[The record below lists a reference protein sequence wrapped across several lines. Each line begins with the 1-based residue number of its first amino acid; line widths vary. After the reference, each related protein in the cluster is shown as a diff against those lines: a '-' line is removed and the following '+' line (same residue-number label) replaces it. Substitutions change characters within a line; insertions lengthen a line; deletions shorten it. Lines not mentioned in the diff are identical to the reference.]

1 MSGSGVVVI
10 GGFCLDCIVTTDTLP
25 AWGDDLRV
33 DAVRTRPGGK
43 GLNQAVALA
52 RRGVPVRA
60 VGVVGGDTTGRELLA
75 ALRAEGVDA
84 ATMAVRPGAATPV
97 CVVLAH
103 PDGRTAFL
111 CRWAEAVELT
121 PADLAP
127 AREAIRSARAV
138 IVTFDPPPATVRA
151 AVDHALA
158 AGAALVVHPAPPE
171 RAAAAALVDLPW
183 DRVSV
188 ATPNEQEARLLL
200 AAAGDPAADGPGAQ
214 LAAAFGHRFGTPLVC
229 VTRAEHGVAVWDGTR
244 SWARPAHPTTVVDTT
259 AASDAFTAAL
269 THVLFA
275 GDAPATDT
283 HATATDT
290 DTDTT
295 DTNTPA
301 TDAGR
306 LHVPASA
313 TRPSGIVL
321 AAVEAG
327 LAAAA
332 WTVRHRGA
340 LDALPRLAGSPER
353 PPAGPAL
360 LAPEGVFRHKA

>member
-1 MSGSGVVVI
+1 MVV

-75 ALRAEGVDA
+75 VLRAEGVDT
-84 ATMAVRPGAATPV
+84 ATMAVRAAAATPV

-121 PADLAP
+121 TADLTT
-127 AREAIRSARAV
+127 ARDAIHSARAV

-158 AGAALVVHPAPPE
+158 AGVALVVHPAPPE
-171 RAAAAALVDLPW
+171 RSAAAALVDLPW
-183 DRVSV
+183 DRVSA

-200 AAAGDPAADGPGAQ
+200 AAAGDPAATGPGAE
-214 LAAAFGHRFGTPLVC
+214 LAAAFGRRFATPLVC
-229 VTRAEHGVAVWDGTR
+229 VTRAEHGVAVWDGAR
-244 SWARPAHPTTVVDTT
+244 GWARPAHPTSVVDTT

-275 GDAPATDT
+275 AGAAEPRVPSSGPLPAGLVET
-283 HATATDT
+283 
-290 DTDTT
+290 
-295 DTNTPA
+295 
-301 TDAGR
+301 
-306 LHVPASA
+306 
-313 TRPSGIVL
+313 
-321 AAVEAG
+321 AVEAG

-340 LDALPRLAGSPER
+340 FDALPHLGE
-353 PPAGPAL
+353 PAGRAPSEPASP
-360 LAPEGVFRHKA
+360 AAAVAFRREEQPDKHV

>member
-1 MSGSGVVVI
+1 MVVV

-75 ALRAEGVDA
+75 ALRAEGVDPA
-84 ATMAVRPGAATPV
+84 MMAVRPAAATPV

-121 PADLAP
+121 PGDLAP

-158 AGAALVVHPAPPE
+158 AGTALVVHPAPPE
-171 RAAAAALVDLPW
+171 RSAAAALVDLPW
-183 DRVSV
+183 DRVSAV
-188 ATPNEQEARLLL
+188 TPNEQEARLLL
-200 AAAGDPAADGPGAQ
+200 AAAGDPAATGPGAE
-214 LAAAFGHRFGTPLVC
+214 LAAAFGRRFATPLVC

-244 SWARPAHPTTVVDTT
+244 GWARPAHPTTVVDTT

-275 GDAPATDT
+275 GDAADTD
-283 HATATDT
+283 ARSTDT
-290 DTDTT
+290 DAAD
-295 DTNTPA
+295 
-301 TDAGR
+301 TDAADTDAADTDAADTDADATQPR
-306 LHVPASA
+306 APASA
-313 TRPSGIVL
+313 TRPPGLVE

-340 LDALPRLAGSPER
+340 LDALPRLAGPPGR
-353 PPAGPAL
+353 APAGPL
-360 LAPEGVFRHKA
+360 P